1 MLVAKTGDPHIIL
14 SLGKKKFL
22 DNFYLKVI

>member
-1 MLVAKTGDPHIIL
+1 MLVAKTEDPHIIL

>member
-1 MLVAKTGDPHIIL
+1 MLVTKTENPRIIL